1 MLSRLNKLNRLPRS
15 SSSRL
20 RGQDDF
26 DERLADE
33 STPAAPQRRKRRRS
47 TATPP
52 ASPPSTPL
60 VKPTELEEGAPA
72 EEQVEYL
79 KQLAEF
85 TKSQHDAE
93 VVKLRTAKAN
103 AQKRSSKRKARLKK
117 KKEELK
123 ETTDKLEKDISDL
136 EARLQP
142 PDPEQPLRGQKIE
155 FKPKRKLPNEFRDL
169 VVDLQVVQGY
179 PAHTVVGT
187 VAKVFTAA
195 GATVLNAPTSRELPT
210 RCLVERDIILFDDQ
224 CRRMAEAS
232 RLALGIAGEREI
244 RTEDWDKEE
253 KARRQAQEKV
263 DVSCYEDS
271 VAAEIKDW
279 RIKIDYKSDRDL
291 PAPDSVAVA
300 EEAEVEAEYKEAACG
315 MMNGAVDGTTHGRC
329 VPGSRRQAAGRQQA
343 ACRAQR

>member
-1 MLSRLNKLNRLPRS
+1 M
-15 SSSRL
+15 
-20 RGQDDF
+20 
-26 DERLADE
+26 
-33 STPAAPQRRKRRRS
+33 
-47 TATPP
+47 
-52 ASPPSTPL
+52 

-195 GATVLNAPTSRELPT
+195 GATVLNACPSIFDGCKITFVESTIHFKET
-210 RCLVERDIILFDDQ
+210 ARCCSVFV
-224 CRRMAEAS
+224 
-232 RLALGIAGEREI
+232 
-244 RTEDWDKEE
+244 
-253 KARRQAQEKV
+253 AQH
-263 DVSCYEDS
+263 
-271 VAAEIKDW
+271 
-279 RIKIDYKSDRDL
+279 R
-291 PAPDSVAVA
+291 
-300 EEAEVEAEYKEAACG
+300 
-315 MMNGAVDGTTHGRC
+315 NTTF
-329 VPGSRRQAAGRQQA
+329 
-343 ACRAQR
+343 